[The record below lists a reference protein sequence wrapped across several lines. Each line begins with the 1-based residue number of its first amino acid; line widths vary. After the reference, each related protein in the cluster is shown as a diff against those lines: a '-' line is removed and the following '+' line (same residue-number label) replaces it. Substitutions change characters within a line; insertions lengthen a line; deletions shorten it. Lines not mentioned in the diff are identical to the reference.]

1 MGGGKEVGGGGVPVV
16 LVADDVSRLE
26 SALEVVD
33 RHGYVNTSEVSY
45 LA

>member
-1 MGGGKEVGGGGVPVV
+1 MGGGREVGGGGVPVV

-33 RHGYVNTSEVSY
+33 RHGYVNTSEVIS